1 MNARRIYGVILRH
14 LYLLRRS
21 YDKMVDSFYWITLD
35 LIIWGITGLYF
46 QQLTADSKQI
56 IFMIISGVILWN
68 ITYRAQSD
76 ISLGLIEEL
85 WNWNLINLFVS
96 PLTFIEWVIAL
107 VALGAVKSVMSFL
120 FGALV
125 AFILYKVGIFFLS
138 IHLLF
143 FMILLLMTGWWLG
156 FTVSAIVLRYGT
168 RVQTLAWTL
177 VWLISPLS
185 AIYYPL
191 SILPV
196 WVQKIAMFVPTSYV
210 FEEGRNLLY
219 NGIVDYNK
227 LLISFG
233 LNGLYLVLSII
244 FLRNSFDSV
253 LKKGL
258 VKVF

>member
-1 MNARRIYGVILRH
+1 MNTQRIYAIILRH
-14 LYLLRRS
+14 FYLLRRS
-21 YDKMVDSFYWITLD
+21 YDRMVDSFYWITLD

-46 QQLTADSKQI
+46 QQLTENSQQI

-68 ITYRAQSD
+68 IAYRAQSD

-96 PLTFIEWVIAL
+96 PLTFIEWVVAL
-107 VALGAVKSVMSFL
+107 VALGAVKSIMSFL

-125 AFILYKVGIFFLS
+125 AFILYKIGIFFLS
-138 IHLLF
+138 VHLLTF
-143 FMILLLMTGWWLG
+143 IILLLMTGWWLG
-156 FTVSAIVLRYGT
+156 FTVAAIVLRYGT

-196 WVQKIAMFVPTSYV
+196 WVQKIAAFVPTSYV
-210 FEEGRNLLY
+210 FEQGRNLLY
-219 NGIVDYNK
+219 NGVVDYNK
-227 LLISFG
+227 LLIAFG
-233 LNGLYLVLSII
+233 LNGIYLILSII
-244 FLRNSFDSV
+244 YLRNSFDSV